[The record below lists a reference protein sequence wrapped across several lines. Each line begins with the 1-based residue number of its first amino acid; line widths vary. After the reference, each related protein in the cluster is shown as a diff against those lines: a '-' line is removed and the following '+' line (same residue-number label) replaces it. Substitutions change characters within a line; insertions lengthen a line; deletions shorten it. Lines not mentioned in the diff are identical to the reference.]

1 MGKVLSSQGT
11 GYYPSCIQSGSQIDS
26 PFYLD
31 LTIEQGMA
39 LYWRTR
45 RWRVDA
51 SGSFY
56 SDGRGSPES
65 PIVYSGGGELT
76 QYTPVGSE
84 EDLVCLGGSEYGF
97 FGDINVQ
104 SEAEFVE
111 VFYGYTSGYKTDL
124 KFFPSFSLNTIYIGS
139 SPAGTPAGE
148 KVGSVRLIFNG
159 YTIAKDLYTNDTGA
173 SGDVLIDFTCIEY
186 WSYGGTWNTSTGE
199 PL

>member
-1 MGKVLSSQGT
+1 
-11 GYYPSCIQSGSQIDS
+11 
-26 PFYLD
+26 
-31 LTIEQGMA
+31 MA

-56 SDGRGSPES
+56 SDGRGSPEN

-76 QYTPVGSE
+76 QYTSVDSE
-84 EDLVCLGGSEYGF
+84 ENLVCLGGSEYGF
-97 FGDINVQ
+97 FGDVDVESMPQ
-104 SEAEFVE
+104 LVE
-111 VFYGYTSGYKTDL
+111 VFYDYTSGYKTDL
-124 KFFPSFSLNTIYIGS
+124 KFFPSFSFSTIYLSS
-139 SPAGTPAGE
+139 SPSETPAVE

-173 SGDVLIDFTCIEY
+173 SGNVLIDFTCIEY
-186 WSYGGTWNTSTGE
+186 WSYDGTWNTSTGE